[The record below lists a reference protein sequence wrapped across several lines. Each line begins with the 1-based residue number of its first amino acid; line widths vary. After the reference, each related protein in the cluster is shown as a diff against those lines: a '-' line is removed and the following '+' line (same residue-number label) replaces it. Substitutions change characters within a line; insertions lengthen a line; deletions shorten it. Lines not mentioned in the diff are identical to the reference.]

1 MKAVELSKAYDPKD
15 FEQRI
20 YQKWLDS
27 GSFEPV
33 EGGGKAYTVVMP
45 PPNVTGILHMGHAL
59 NNSLPD
65 ILIRYHRM
73 MGIPTLWVP
82 GTDHAGIATQNVV
95 ERQLA
100 KEGLTRDDL
109 GREKFLERTWKVKE
123 EHHRIIKEQLMKI
136 GCSCDWKHERFTLDE
151 GLSNAVRE
159 AFVTLYERG
168 LIYKGEYLVNYC
180 PSCGTA
186 LADDEV
192 EHQSRNAAIYRIA
205 YPFSDREG
213 EIVVATT
220 RPETMFGDVAV
231 AVNPNDERHNHLI
244 GKCVHLPL
252 TDKIIPIIADDF
264 VDIEFGTGFV
274 KITPAHDPNDYAAA
288 LRHDL
293 PKVNILHADGTL
305 NDEVPKE
312 FRNLKADDARSKVV
326 EALKTGGYLK
336 SEEPYT
342 HEVGHC
348 YRCHNVVEPY
358 LSNQWFVRMD
368 GMAKKALKALED
380 GKIVFHPKHW
390 ENTYTHWL
398 ENIHDWC
405 ISRQLWWGHR
415 LPVWEC
421 EACSHLIVSREDPTE
436 CPKCK
441 KTDLVQESDVLD
453 TWFSSWLWP
462 FSTLGWPE
470 ETADLKRFFPTDSL
484 TTGYDIIFFWVARMI
499 MASLEF
505 LDEVPFKDIYITG
518 LVRDKQG
525 RKMSKS
531 LGNGIDPL
539 EVIDQ
544 YGADAMNFTLSY
556 MATQGQDILIDMDT
570 FRLGSRFA
578 NKVWNAARFVLLNI
592 GGVTLQN
599 IEEIKL
605 NTIDKWIYH
614 RFNQT
619 VRKVHAAMNLFKFNE
634 GSQAVYDFFWNDF
647 CDWYLEAAKEGMY
660 SREEEAKNRQISLLL
675 DLLERSMALMHPY
688 LSFIT
693 EEIYS
698 KLPNKKGL
706 LINHPYPEYDEA
718 LVFPEEHTV
727 FTRLQEAVTSIRAVR
742 SELQIP
748 LDRKVR
754 VAIQSDDSFI
764 GASFFK
770 AHERLLALFTNALS
784 VEVDREVEI
793 HGALPVAGNG
803 YQSFVFVSDAIDV
816 EKEISKLEGEIEKTK
831 KNLEGTL
838 KKLAN
843 EGFLRNAKEE
853 AIAKEQAK
861 RVEFEEKLQKSEQHI
876 ALLKTLV

>member
-1 MKAVELSKAYDPKD
+1 MNAVELSKAYAPKE
-15 FEQRI
+15 FEDRI
-20 YQKWLDS
+20 YHQWLES
-27 GSFEPV
+27 GSFAPT
-33 EGGGKAYTVVMP
+33 EGGQTPYTVVMP

-65 ILIRYHRM
+65 ILIRYNRM
-73 MGIPTLWVP
+73 KGNPTLWVP

-100 KEGLTRDDL
+100 KEGLTRADL
-109 GREKFLERTWKVKE
+109 GREKFLERTWEVKE
-123 EHHRIIKEQLMKI
+123 KHHAIIKEQLMKM
-136 GCSCDWKHERFTLDE
+136 GCSCDWNHERFTMDE
-151 GLSNAVRE
+151 GLSAAVRE
-159 AFVTLYERG
+159 AFVTLYNRD

-192 EHQSRNAAIYRIA
+192 EHQSRQAAIYQVS
-205 YPFSDREG
+205 YPFSEAEG
-213 EIVVATT
+213 AIVVATT

-231 AVNPNDERHNHLI
+231 AVNPNDERYAHLV
-244 GKCVHLPL
+244 GTFVNLPL
-252 TDKIIPIIADDF
+252 TDRKIPIIADEF

-274 KITPAHDPNDYAAA
+274 KITPAHDPNDYQAA

-293 PKVNILHADGTL
+293 PKINILNADGTL
-305 NDEVPKE
+305 NTEVPAQ
-312 FRNLKADDARSKVV
+312 FQGLKADVARKAVV
-326 EALKTGGYLK
+326 AALKEEGYLK

-358 LSNQWFVRMD
+358 LSNQWFVRME
-368 GMAKKALKALED
+368 GMAKKALNALYE

-390 ENTYTHWL
+390 ENTYIHWL

-415 LPVWEC
+415 IPVWEC
-421 EACSHLIVSREDPTE
+421 QECHEMIASTSEVTE
-436 CPKCK
+436 CPHCK
-441 KTDLVQESDVLD
+441 ASKLVQESDVLD

-470 ETADLKRFFPTDSL
+470 QTPDLKRFFPTNSL

-505 LDEVPFKDIYITG
+505 LGEVPFKDIYITG

-544 YGADAMNFTLSY
+544 YGADAMKFTLAY

-592 GGVTLQN
+592 GGVDLIDVDS
-599 IEEIKL
+599 IEL

-614 RFNQT
+614 RFN
-619 VRKVHAAMNLFKFNE
+619 VAVKKVHASMESFKFNE
-634 GSQAVYDFFWNDF
+634 GSQSVYDFFWNDF

-660 SREEEAKNRQISLLL
+660 SSDQGVKNRQISLLV

-698 KLPNKKGL
+698 KLPTKKGQ
-706 LINHPYPEYDEA
+706 LINHPFPVEDES
-718 LVFPEEHTV
+718 LIFNEEHTI
-727 FTRLQEAVTSIRAVR
+727 FTRFQEAVTSIRALR
-742 SELQIP
+742 SDLQIP

-754 VAIQSDDSFI
+754 VAIASDEGFI
-764 GASFFK
+764 GSEFFK
-770 AHERLLALFTNALS
+770 ANERLLALFTNALS
-784 VEVDREVEI
+784 VEVDRSVDVGE
-793 HGALPVAGNG
+793 ALPVAGSG
-803 YQSFVFVSDAIDV
+803 YQSFVFVGDALDI
-816 EKEISKLEGEIEKTK
+816 EKEIAKLEGEIAKTE
-831 KNLEGTL
+831 KNLDSTA
-838 KKLAN
+838 KKLAH
-843 EGFLRNAKEE
+843 EGFLKNAKEE
-853 AIAKEQAK
+853 AIAKEHAK
-861 RVEFEEKLQKSEQHI
+861 RAEFEEKLQKSGQHLT
-876 ALLKTLV
+876 LLKTLR